1 MRLLLDTH
9 ALLWFV
15 LNDGKLSR
23 AVDAIISDPTNYDLH
38 AIFLDIKKREKE
50 RGLHFVDG
58 VAHQP
63 MPNQM
68 LQQKAEA

>member
-23 AVDAIISDPTNYDLH
+23 AVDAIISDPTNEVFVSSATFWELAAKGH
-38 AIFLDIKKREKE
+38 AFS
-50 RGLHFVDG
+50 G
-58 VAHQP
+58 
-63 MPNQM
+63 
-68 LQQKAEA
+68 

>member
-1 MRLLLDTH
+1 LYTRGTFGAIAMNDPIVDEVRKVRDAH
-9 ALLWFV
+9 AAKF
-15 LNDGKLSR
+15 
-23 AVDAIISDPTNYDLH
+23 NYDLH

-50 RGLHFVDG
+50 SGLHFVDG

-63 MPNQM
+63 MPNQI

>member
-23 AVDAIISDPTNYDLH
+23 AVDAIISDPTN
-38 AIFLDIKKREKE
+38 EV
-50 RGLHFVDG
+50 FVSPATFG
-58 VAHQP
+58 SWLLKFEQRNSTYCHP
-63 MPNQM
+63 TTISFEM
-68 LQQKAEA
+68 E